1 MNLEPVLKL
10 QVYEHT
16 QLPEDEKAESKMA
29 LMTKDHTAGGT
40 KAVVEFTA
48 ATVSVLESEKKVRI
62 GIRRYGKLDTPATV
76 RYITFKM
83 LIWPIRSYKYQ

>member
-1 MNLEPVLKL
+1 
-10 QVYEHT
+10 
-16 QLPEDEKAESKMA
+16 MA
-29 LMTKDHTAGGT
+29 LTTKDHTAGGT

-76 RYITFKM
+76 RYLYTNVTFCNVLDYNLGIIKIE
-83 LIWPIRSYKYQ
+83 LWDLY